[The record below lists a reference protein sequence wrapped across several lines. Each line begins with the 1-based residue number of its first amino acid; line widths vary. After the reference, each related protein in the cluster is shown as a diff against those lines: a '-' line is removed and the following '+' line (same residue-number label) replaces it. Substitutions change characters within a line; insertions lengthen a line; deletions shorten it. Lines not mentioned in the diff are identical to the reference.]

1 MYEPVHGSA
10 PDIAGK
16 GIANPLAM
24 ILSVAMMF
32 KYSFTKTEYFNLI
45 NKVVNE
51 ILNSGYRT
59 KDIFMKNDK
68 LISTQEMGDLVIKE
82 LNNEKI

>member
-1 MYEPVHGSA
+1 M
-10 PDIAGK
+10 
-16 GIANPLAM
+16 
-24 ILSVAMMF
+24 
-32 KYSFTKTEYFNLI
+32 
-45 NKVVNE
+45 NK

-82 LNNEKI
+82 LNNEKYNIAVVGATEMLEEKF

>member
-1 MYEPVHGSA
+1 
-10 PDIAGK
+10 
-16 GIANPLAM
+16 
-24 ILSVAMMF
+24 MMF
-32 KYSFTKTEYFNLI
+32 KYSFAKTEYSNLI